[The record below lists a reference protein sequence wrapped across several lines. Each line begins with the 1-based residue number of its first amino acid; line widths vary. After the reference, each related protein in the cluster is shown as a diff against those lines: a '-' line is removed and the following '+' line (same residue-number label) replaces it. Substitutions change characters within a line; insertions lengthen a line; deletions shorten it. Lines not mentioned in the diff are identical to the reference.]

1 MKKIAKKVLD
11 IEIKELKKLYKR
23 INDDFIRAVEMINNI
38 DGSVVVTGMG
48 KSGLIGK
55 KISATLASTGTPSFF
70 VHPAEASHGDLGM
83 IRKKDIVLAISNSGN
98 TEELIG
104 ILPSIK
110 RMGLSIIAM
119 TGNKNSELANH
130 SDVILDISVGEEACP
145 LDLAPTA
152 STTNT
157 LVLGDMLAITLLKVK
172 GFKEEDFALYHP
184 GGTLGKK
191 LLLKVEDIMLTGS
204 DIPLVK
210 PDMKLK
216 NAIIN
221 VMIPKNE
228 GGLVIV
234 NDRDIL
240 LGIYTDGDFKRTLE
254 KYGELKNLQMKDV
267 MTENPKT
274 IKKDRMAEYALK
286 VMEDNNISI
295 LVVVDDSKKVVG
307 HIQMKDLLKAG
318 VV

>member
-240 LGIYTDGDFKRTLE
+240 QGIYTDGDFKRTLE

>member
-23 INDDFIRAVEMINNI
+23 INDDFIRAVEMINDI